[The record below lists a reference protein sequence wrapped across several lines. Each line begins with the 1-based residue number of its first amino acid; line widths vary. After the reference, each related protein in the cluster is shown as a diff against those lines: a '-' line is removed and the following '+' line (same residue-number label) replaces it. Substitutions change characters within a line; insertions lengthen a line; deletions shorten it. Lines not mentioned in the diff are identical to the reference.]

1 LHGQGDGV
9 DGTTADTLDDAGF
22 LAAEF
27 FAGLKGERDATGE
40 AEAGEEDGEEKQF
53 GFYGRRMRGWM
64 TP

>member
-9 DGTTADTLDDAGF
+9 DGTTADALDDAGF
-22 LAAEF
+22 VAAEF

-53 GFYGRRMRGWM
+53 GFYGRRMRWWM